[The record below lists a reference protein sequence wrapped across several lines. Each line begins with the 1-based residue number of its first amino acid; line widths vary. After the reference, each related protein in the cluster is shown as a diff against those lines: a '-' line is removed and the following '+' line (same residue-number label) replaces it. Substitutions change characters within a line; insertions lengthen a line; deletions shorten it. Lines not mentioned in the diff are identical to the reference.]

1 MRTPRRTLASTSP
14 SSPPFSSSSS
24 PHPYYHQEYEDEDE
38 NNKLLSLFK
47 PITSLFIKMISFQ
60 LGFFS
65 YCISSYLTK
74 PIITFISMASDSLH
88 RADVAREKTED
99 VVLSASKV
107 PSRVAETGELFLKKI
122 GFGLLGAIYMGL
134 VLIVIMF
141 FSVLFGVGLV
151 RYWVEEPVF
160 VKEVVYFDYTEVNPT
175 AVLTF
180 IDGGAKNPKK
190 MKRAI
195 PVGHTFDVSL
205 VLLMPESDF
214 NRQIGVFQVAA
225 EIVSSTG
232 NILARSSQPCML
244 RFRSFPIR
252 LTRTFVMGVP
262 LLLGISSE
270 TQKLT
275 IPILHH
281 IEGNPATWAIKAKL
295 QPRAGTFALPELY
308 SAEIL
313 MNSHLPWSKQLVHN
327 WKWTFYVWTSL
338 YVYIMLLITLFCCCK
353 QIFLPTTRTTATTRF
368 GARIGD
374 RDYVRR
380 WSTAVEVKDLGS
392 TGRGVDRDVPVSDF
406 VERWEKIKRKRKALC
421 HDELFSETV
430 GSSASSVTYYRDDMS
445 TSDQVVDDYGGFA
458 ADEESFCLGG

>member
-1 MRTPRRTLASTSP
+1 MRTPRRTLAKSP
-14 SSPPFSSSSS
+14 SSPPFSSFSS
-24 PHPYYHQEYEDEDE
+24 PYPYYQGYEYHEEDAD
-38 NNKLLSLFK
+38 NKLISLFK
-47 PITSLFIKMISFQ
+47 PVASLFIKMISFQ

-65 YCISSYLTK
+65 YCTSYLAT
-74 PIITFISMASDSLH
+74 PMFSFISMASDSLH

-107 PSRVAETGELFLKKI
+107 PSRVAETGELFLKKV
-122 GFGLLGAIYMGL
+122 GFGLLGALYMGL
-134 VLIVIMF
+134 LLIVVLV
-141 FSVLFGVGLV
+141 FSVIFGVGLV

-180 IDGGAKNPKK
+180 VDGGAKNPKK

-195 PVGHTFDVSL
+195 PAGHTFDVSL

-232 NILARSSQPCML
+232 HILARSSQPCML

-281 IEGNPATWAIKAKL
+281 IEGNPATWAIKTKL

-313 MNSHLPWSKQLVHN
+313 MNSQLPWSKQLVHN

-353 QIFLPTTRTTATTRF
+353 QIFLPTTRTTTTRI
-368 GARIGD
+368 GSRIGD
-374 RDYVRR
+374 RDYDRR
-380 WSTAVEVKDLGS
+380 WSTAVDLKDLGS
-392 TGRGVDRDVPVSDF
+392 TGRGVHRDAPVSDF
-406 VERWEKIKRKRKALC
+406 VERWERIRRKRKALC

-445 TSDQVVDDYGGFA
+445 TSDRVVDDYGGFA